1 MGKKTIDERTGWEYE
16 LIGEQYYPT
25 GRVLRNGVL
34 TPETVDNEPE
44 DNEPGE
50 EMSIGVWGRRHLNY
64 IRQHKKSLYLDL
76 YMSGRLNAYLAEINA
91 QAEDTFSRLVKETA
105 AREGVTE
112 QMKAEDQMRWVGMMN
127 NIRNSAAEVVNR
139 DLVFA

>member
-127 NIRNSAAEVVNR
+127 NIRNSAAEIVNR

>member
-1 MGKKTIDERTGWEYE
+1 MEKKYIDERTGWEYE
-16 LIGEQYYPT
+16 LQGDYYYPT
-25 GRVLRNGVL
+25 GRVMRNGVL
-34 TPETVDNEPE
+34 TPVERPEENEPE
-44 DNEPGE
+44 E
-50 EMSIGVWGRRHLNY
+50 EYSVGVWGQRHLNY

-112 QMKAEDQMRWVGMMN
+112 QLKAEDQMHWVGMMN
-127 NIRNSAAEVVNR
+127 NIRNSAAEIVNR

>member
-1 MGKKTIDERTGWEYE
+1 MKKYIIDERTGWEYE

-34 TPETVDNEPE
+34 TPEEKPEENEPE
-44 DNEPGE
+44 E
-50 EMSIGVWGRRHLNY
+50 EYAVGVWGQRHLNY

-127 NIRNSAAEVVNR
+127 NIRNSAAEIVNR
-139 DLVFA
+139 DLIFK

>member
-50 EMSIGVWGRRHLNY
+50 EMPIGVWGRRHLNY

-127 NIRNSAAEVVNR
+127 NIRNSAAEIVNR
-139 DLVFA
+139 DLIFK

>member
-25 GRVLRNGVL
+25 GRVMRNGVL
-34 TPETVDNEPE
+34 TPESV

-112 QMKAEDQMRWVGMMN
+112 QLKAEDQMRWVGMMN
-127 NIRNSAAEVVNR
+127 NIRNRAAEIVNR
-139 DLVFA
+139 VLIFI

>member
-25 GRVLRNGVL
+25 GRVMRNGVL
-34 TPETVDNEPE
+34 TPESV

-50 EMSIGVWGRRHLNY
+50 EMPIGIWGKRHLNY
-64 IRQHKKSLYLDL
+64 IWQHNKPLYLEL
-76 YMSGRLNAYLAEINA
+76 SLSGRLNAYLADVDA
-91 QAEDTFSRLVKETA
+91 QAEDLFFRTVKEMA

-112 QMKAEDQMRWVGMMN
+112 KMKAEDQMRWVGMMN
-127 NIRNSAAEVVNR
+127 NIRNSAAEIVNR

>member
-25 GRVLRNGVL
+25 GRVMRNGVL
-34 TPETVDNEPE
+34 TPESV

-50 EMSIGVWGRRHLNY
+50 EMPIGIWGKRHLNY
-64 IRQHKKSLYLDL
+64 IRQHKNSLYLDL

-91 QAEDTFSRLVKETA
+91 QAENLFSQTVNEMA

-112 QMKAEDQMRWVGMMN
+112 KLKAADQMRWVGMMN
-127 NIRNSAAEVVNR
+127 NIRNSAAEIANR